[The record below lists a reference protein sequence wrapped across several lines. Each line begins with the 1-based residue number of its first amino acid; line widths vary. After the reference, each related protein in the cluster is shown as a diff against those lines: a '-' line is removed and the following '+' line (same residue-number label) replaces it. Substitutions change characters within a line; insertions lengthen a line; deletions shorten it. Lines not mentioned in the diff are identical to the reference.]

1 MMCVHDMHL
10 QDGGGP
16 NPDFVIGGVSALH
29 EALAQL
35 LVEARRAGIP
45 EARLQSCL
53 APVWRFA
60 RETGAAEVPS
70 VGGSS

>member
-1 MMCVHDMHL
+1 MMRARDMHL
-10 QDGGGP
+10 QERDGP
-16 NPDFVIGGVSALH
+16 NPDFVIGGVNALH

-60 RETGAAEVPS
+60 RETGAAEDPL